1 MKCLKNGYRVETS
14 RNRHFRFVWLSIFK
28 KKKKRKERNDFAYS
42 VLFHAFFFFND
53 TLYAFNSII
62 SYRFVSLWIDC
73 HVRTCTPNVCVNK
86 SIKLVYNFLHRDI
99 IKSKVYNMI
108 NWTSVYQETNLSSVL
123 LVLLLVTTYLT
134 SIDNF

>member
-28 KKKKRKERNDFAYS
+28 KKKKEKKGTILHIRYCFMR
-42 VLFHAFFFFND
+42 FFFS
-53 TLYAFNSII
+53 TIHYMRLIR
-62 SYRFVSLWIDC
+62 SYRIDSYRCELTAMYVHAHQTFVWINRSNLC
-73 HVRTCTPNVCVNK
+73 
-86 SIKLVYNFLHRDI
+86 IIFYMGI